1 MNPQIMLLL
10 LTHNAS
16 DIKVI
21 VEKVGIDTLIQI
33 APNLMNIVNTI
44 QGASK

>member
-1 MNPQIMLLL
+1 MNPQLLLL
-10 LTHNAS
+10 LTTHNAN

-21 VEKVGIDTLIQI
+21 VEKVGIETLIQI